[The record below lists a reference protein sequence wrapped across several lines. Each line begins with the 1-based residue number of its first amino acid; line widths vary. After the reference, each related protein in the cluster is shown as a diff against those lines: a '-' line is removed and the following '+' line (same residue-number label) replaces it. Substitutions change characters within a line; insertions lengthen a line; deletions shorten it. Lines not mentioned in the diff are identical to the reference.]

1 MSEDFMHYLWQFKLY
16 SPGLYKTTEGDA
28 LEIIHPGLL
37 NSDSGPDFFNAKIR
51 IDSTLWAGNVE
62 LHLKSSDWYQHSHH
76 TDHSYDNV
84 VLHVVFENDK
94 TAQTSSASHIPTWI
108 MPVDESMLHRY
119 RKLYQSKLWIPCAQ
133 DIHRISPF
141 KLANWLERM
150 MVEKLESKIE
160 WIHQLLKESKNN
172 WDELFYISLCR
183 SFGFGVNGDAFEHL
197 AKSIP
202 WDIVQKNRDD
212 LLKLEALFLGQ
223 AGFLSLDSEL
233 DNYTSILVREYKH
246 LVAKYRL
253 KTMDQHLWKF
263 MRLRPSNFPSVRLT
277 QLAAL
282 FHKENLSLS
291 KVIKAASTKKL
302 MDMLK
307 IQPSE
312 YWQNHYRPNVASTT
326 KSKSLGKHSKQ
337 LLIINTFVP
346 ILFAYGKASDNDSLQ
361 HKALQWMVELPAE
374 TNSILKNWETLQI
387 KAKNASESQALV
399 HLKQNYCNLRKC
411 LHCRIGHL
419 VLTKDE

>member
-16 SPGLYKTTEGDA
+16 SPGLYKTTEGDV

-51 IDSTLWAGNVE
+51 IGSTLWAGNVE
-62 LHLKSSDWYQHSHH
+62 LHLKSSDWYRHSHH
-76 TDHSYDNV
+76 TDQSYDNV
-84 VLHVVFENDK
+84 VLHVVLEDDK
-94 TAQTSSASHIPTWI
+94 TAQTSSASNIPTWI
-108 MPVDESMLHRY
+108 MPVDESILNRY

-141 KLANWLERM
+141 ELANWLERM
-150 MVEKLESKIE
+150 MVEKLENKIE
-160 WIHQLLKESKNN
+160 RLHQLLKESMND

-183 SFGFGVNGDAFEHL
+183 SFGFGVNGDAFEQL
-197 AKSIP
+197 EKSIP

-223 AGFLSLDSEL
+223 AGFLNLNSKL

-246 LVAKYRL
+246 LTIKYQL

-263 MRLRPSNFPSVRLT
+263 MRLRPSNFPTVRLI

-282 FHKENLSLS
+282 FHKENISLN
-291 KVIKAASTKKL
+291 KIVDAASTKEIMNL
-302 MDMLK
+302 LEV
-307 IQPSE
+307 QPSK
-312 YWQNHYRPNVASTT
+312 YWLNHYRPNIESTS
-326 KSKSLGKHSKQ
+326 KSKSLGIHSKQ

-346 ILFAYGKASDNDSLQ
+346 ILFAYGKAYGNDAQ
-361 HKALQWMVELPAE
+361 QQKALQWMEELPPE
-374 TNSILKNWETLQI
+374 TNSITKNWETLQV
-387 KAKNASESQALV
+387 KAKNASETQALV
-399 HLKQNYCNLRKC
+399 HLKQNYCNLKKC

-419 VLTKDE
+419 VIAKEK

>member
-16 SPGLYKTTEGDA
+16 SPGLYKTTEGDV

-51 IDSTLWAGNVE
+51 IGSTLWAGNVE

-94 TAQTSSASHIPTWI
+94 TAQTSSASNIPTWI
-108 MPVDESMLHRY
+108 MPVDESLLHRY
-119 RKLYQSKLWIPCAQ
+119 KKLYQSKLWIPCAE
-133 DIHRISPF
+133 DIHRISF
-141 KLANWLERM
+141 FELSNWLERM
-150 MVEKLESKIE
+150 MIEKLENKIE
-160 WIHQLLKESKNN
+160 WIHHLLKERVND

-183 SFGFGVNGDAFEHL
+183 SFGFGVNGDAFEQL

-202 WDIVQKNRDD
+202 WDIVQKNRDN
-212 LLKLEALFLGQ
+212 LVKLEAIFIGH
-223 AGFLSLDSEL
+223 AGFLELDSES

-246 LVAKYRL
+246 MMAKYRL
-253 KTMDQHLWKF
+253 KTMDKHLWKF
-263 MRLRPSNFPSVRLT
+263 MRLRPSNFPTLRLA

-282 FHKENLSLS
+282 FHKENISLN
-291 KVIKAASTKKL
+291 KVVDAPSTKEL
-302 MDMLK
+302 INMLEV
-307 IQPSE
+307 QPSE
-312 YWQNHYRPNVASTT
+312 YWLNHYRPNIESTS
-326 KSKSLGKHSKQ
+326 KPKSLGIDSKQ

-346 ILFAYGKASDNDSLQ
+346 ILFAYGKANDNNLLVQ
-361 HKALQWMVELPAE
+361 RALQWMEELPPE
-374 TNSILKNWETLQI
+374 TNSIIKNWATLQI

-419 VLTKDE
+419 VIAKE